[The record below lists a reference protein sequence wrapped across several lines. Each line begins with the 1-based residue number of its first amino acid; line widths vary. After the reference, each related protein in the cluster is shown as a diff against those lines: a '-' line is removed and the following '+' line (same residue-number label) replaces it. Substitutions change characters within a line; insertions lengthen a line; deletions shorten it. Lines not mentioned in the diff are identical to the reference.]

1 MLLLQLRR
9 VAGEATDSGTPSGA
23 CGGLRVWVRVW
34 VSGLGFGVSGSS
46 MGTGPTG
53 ELGPATGRGVVV
65 GCWQNNGPAHRGGRG
80 GLVGLVTVE
89 SRNSGLEE
97 WG

>member
-1 MLLLQLRR
+1 MLLQIWR
-9 VAGEATDSGTPSGA
+9 VAGAVADGGSQTKYTRGSIFHASSPTPAGCGSTDSGTPLGA
-23 CGGLRVWVRVW
+23 GSGLRVWVRVW

-65 GCWQNNGPAHRGGRG
+65 GC
-80 GLVGLVTVE
+80 
-89 SRNSGLEE
+89 
-97 WG
+97 